1 MLLDDFAYTIIL
13 NSKCSPEKVPEG
25 LKELYA
31 YINNPKNVGKSELV
45 KNIDARVKKFNS
57 EKWRTKG
64 MTFNYY
70 LKEEKQKGIIE
81 GRTEGLVEGKLEMA
95 KAMKMK
101 NYPIEDIAELT
112 GLPIKD
118 ISVL

>member
-57 EKWRTKG
+57 EK
-64 MTFNYY
+64 
-70 LKEEKQKGIIE
+70 
-81 GRTEGLVEGKLEMA
+81 TEQ
-95 KAMKMK
+95 
-101 NYPIEDIAELT
+101 
-112 GLPIKD
+112 LPRA
-118 ISVL
+118 

>member
-1 MLLDDFAYTIIL
+1 
-13 NSKCSPEKVPEG
+13 
-25 LKELYA
+25 
-31 YINNPKNVGKSELV
+31 
-45 KNIDARVKKFNS
+45 
-57 EKWRTKG
+57 

-112 GLPIKD
+112 GLTVDVIKK
-118 ISVL
+118 L